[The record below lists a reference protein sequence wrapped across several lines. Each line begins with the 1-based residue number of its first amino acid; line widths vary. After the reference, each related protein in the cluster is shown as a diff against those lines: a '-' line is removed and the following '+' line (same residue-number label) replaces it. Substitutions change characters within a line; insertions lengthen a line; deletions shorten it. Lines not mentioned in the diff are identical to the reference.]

1 MSAGPLVSAI
11 VPTRNAAD
19 SLRPCLESLTHQS
32 YPYLEILVVDNHST
46 DATLDIARALTPLV
60 YTRGPERSAQRNAG
74 ARAAH
79 GSYLVFLDSDMVLDP
94 TVIER
99 CVQKMWA
106 DAATKGIII
115 PERSVGE
122 GFWARCKALERSC
135 YVGDDS
141 IEAARFFDRA
151 AFDAVGG
158 YDETLTAA
166 EDWDLSQRVAQIGSL
181 GRINAY
187 ITHLEGRLTLQET
200 MRSKFYY
207 GRTLGRYVRKQPGKA
222 VRQLQ
227 LVRPAFVRHWR
238 WLLAHP
244 VLTAGMVV
252 MKTCEFAAGG
262 AGLALASYRRRG
274 TSSFA

>member
-19 SLRPCLESLTHQS
+19 ALRPCLESITRQS
-32 YPYLEILVVDNHST
+32 YPHVELLVVDNHST
-46 DATLDIARALTPLV
+46 DATLDIAHALTPLV
-60 YTRGPERSAQRNAG
+60 LTCGPERSAQRNAG
-74 ARAAH
+74 ARAAR
-79 GSYLVFLDSDMVLDP
+79 GSYLVFVDSDMVLDP

-99 CVQKMWA
+99 CVEKMTA
-106 DAATKGIII
+106 DATMKGIII

-141 IEAARFFDRA
+141 IEAARLFDRA

-158 YDETLTAA
+158 YDETLTGP
-166 EDWDLSQRVAQIGSL
+166 EDWDLSQRIAQLGSL
-181 GRINAY
+181 ERINAY

-207 GRTLGRYVRKQPGKA
+207 GRTLGRYVCKQPGRA
-222 VRQLQ
+222 AWQLQ
-227 LVRPAFVRHWR
+227 LVRLAFVRHWR

-262 AGLALASYRRRG
+262 AGLALASYERVRA
-274 TSSFA
+274 SSPT

>member
-1 MSAGPLVSAI
+1 MTA
-11 VPTRNAAD
+11 
-19 SLRPCLESLTHQS
+19 
-32 YPYLEILVVDNHST
+32 
-46 DATLDIARALTPLV
+46 DATL
-60 YTRGPERSAQRNAG
+60 
-74 ARAAH
+74 
-79 GSYLVFLDSDMVLDP
+79 
-94 TVIER
+94 
-99 CVQKMWA
+99 
-106 DAATKGIII
+106 KGIII

-207 GRTLGRYVRKQPGKA
+207 GRTLDRYVRKQPGKA

-227 LVRPAFVRHWR
+227 LVRPAFVRHWP

-252 MKTCEFAAGG
+252 MKTCEFSAGG
-262 AGLALASYRRRG
+262 AGLALASYERSR
-274 TSSFA
+274 TSSPT

>member
-19 SLRPCLESLTHQS
+19 ALRPCLESITRQS
-32 YPYLEILVVDNHST
+32 YPHVELLVVDNHST
-46 DATLDIARALTPLV
+46 DATLDIAHALSPLV
-60 YTRGPERSAQRNAG
+60 VICGPERSAQRNAG
-74 ARAAH
+74 ARTAH
-79 GSYLVFLDSDMVLDP
+79 GSYLVFVDSDMVLDP
-94 TVIER
+94 TVIEQ
-99 CVQKMWA
+99 CVKTITT
-106 DAATKGIII
+106 DATLKGIII

-122 GFWARCKALERSC
+122 GFWARCKALERRC

-158 YDETLTAA
+158 YDEMLTAA

-252 MKTCEFAAGG
+252 MKSCEFSAGG
-262 AGLALASYRRRG
+262 AGLALASCERG
-274 TSSFA
+274 RTSSPT